1 MCGRG
6 ERAEKGPGMT
16 DGKAS
21 AGAALGGAGERLA
34 AGWLEA
40 RGYRVLARNWRCV
53 YGELDLIAEEAGELV
68 FVEVKTR
75 RGVAHGAPE
84 EAITARKRA
93 HLIDAAQWYLV
104 EHQCEAQPWR
114 IDVIA
119 IQLDGRGKLTDVR
132 HYRSAIALEEE

>member
-1 MCGRG
+1 
-6 ERAEKGPGMT
+6 MT
-16 DGKAS
+16 DSKAR
-21 AGAALGGAGERLA
+21 ARAALGGAGERLA

-53 YGELDLIAEEAGELV
+53 YGELDLIAEEADELV

-75 RGVAHGAPE
+75 RGVAHGVPE

-104 EHQCEAQPWR
+104 EHQRETQPWR

-119 IQLDGRGKLTDVR
+119 IQLDGRGRLTDVR

>member
-1 MCGRG
+1 
-6 ERAEKGPGMT
+6 MT

-21 AGAALGGAGERLA
+21 ARAALGGAGERLA

-40 RGYRVLARNWRCV
+40 RGYRVVARNWRCA
-53 YGELDLIAEEAGELV
+53 YGELDLIAEEADELV

-84 EAITARKRA
+84 EAITARKRV

-104 EHQCEAQPWR
+104 EHQREAQAWR

-119 IQLDGRGKLTDVR
+119 IQLDGRGRLTDVR